1 MDIRNFLDSPTTSK
15 ASPVSNLL
23 GKKKAAAAKEP
34 KKQKSAAPS
43 GSPTAAELREAKKIV
58 AAAAKAKKEKEDKN
72 FYCPPELIAWK
83 KAGKLHIKLRDLT
96 TPDLKGYCQEANI
109 RYGGPKYE
117 LVKRLSDHVKEAQS
131 REKVDALQALADEQ
145 DATAAA
151 ELLFAKVKSFN
162 AACNLFDKQFAK
174 LNKQHP
180 TAAEQLRAMIGL
192 TRGFDSLLLKAI
204 TGPNRGQYNGKYGET
219 GMDGQN
225 KVSET
230 WRGFLVEQG
239 KALSEDDW
247 KMAVDFLFEELPTF
261 EYGFPPYGDHGFG
274 GFEETLTEGQK
285 EVWAARKF

>member
-1 MDIRNFLDSPTTSK
+1 MDIRKFLDSPTTSK

-58 AAAAKAKKEKEDKN
+58 AAAAKAKKEKEDQN
-72 FYCPPELIAWK
+72 FYCPPELIGWK
-83 KAGKLHIKLRDLT
+83 KAGKLHKKLQDLT
-96 TPDLKGYCQEANI
+96 TPDLKGFCQESNI

-117 LVKRLSDHVKEAQS
+117 LVKRLLEHVKEAEFK
-131 REKVDALQALADEQ
+131 EKVNTLQALADEQ
-145 DATAAA
+145 DVTAAA
-151 ELLFAKVKSFN
+151 ELLFAKVKSFS

-174 LNKQHP
+174 LNKQHRTP
-180 TAAEQLRAMIGL
+180 AEQLRVMIGL

-204 TGPNRGQYNGKYGET
+204 TGPSCGQYNGKYDEK

-239 KALSEDDW
+239 KALSKEDW
-247 KMAVDFLFEELPTF
+247 KMAVDFLFEELPTAA
-261 EYGFPPYGDHGFG
+261 YGFPVYGEHGFG

-285 EVWAARKF
+285 EAWAARKF